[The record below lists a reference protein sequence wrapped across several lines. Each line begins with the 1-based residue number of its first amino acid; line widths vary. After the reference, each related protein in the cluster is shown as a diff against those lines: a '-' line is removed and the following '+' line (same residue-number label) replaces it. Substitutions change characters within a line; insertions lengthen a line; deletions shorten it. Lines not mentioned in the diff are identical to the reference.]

1 MSLNKHVQLMA
12 QYNQWMNQKL
22 YDVAAGM
29 KESDL
34 KSDRGAFFGS
44 IFATLNHIA
53 VADTIWLKR
62 LNSIISSQW
71 NLASI
76 ENLAPVNS
84 LEMQLFDQLT
94 ELRCYREQLDQ
105 LLLGISNHIGEYE
118 LLLPV
123 QYRDIKG
130 NLHTKQCFNLLMH
143 VFNHQTHHRGQIT
156 TMLSQAN
163 IDIGVTDLNALIPE
177 LA

>member
-12 QYNQWMNQKL
+12 HYNQWMNQKL
-22 YDVAAGM
+22 YDAATDM
-29 KESDL
+29 NEVDL
-34 KSDRGAFFGS
+34 KKERGAFFGS

-62 LNSIISSQW
+62 LSMVFPTQW
-71 NLASI
+71 NLAGI
-76 ENLAPVNS
+76 ENLQQISS
-84 LEMQLFDQLT
+84 LEMQLSDQLT
-94 ELRCYREQLDQ
+94 TLRHYREQLDALFMQ
-105 LLLGISNHIGEYE
+105 ISDKVSDEE
-118 LLLPV
+118 LLITV
-123 QYRDIKG
+123 HYTDIKG
-130 NLHTKQCFNLLMH
+130 NPHTKQFFSLLMH

-163 IDIGVTDLNALIPE
+163 IDIGVTDLNAIIPE